1 MAEQNTKPVPILKIL
16 LLAVAVLFLFR
27 FAGPARFFILI
38 LLIAAAIGF
47 AGYFAW
53 NFLERLKQ
61 QRRKKASIEGL
72 IQEKLVYCT
81 TQIVKN
87 EEEAEDIKE
96 SLRELRNEL
105 KVAEELNK
113 NKASEVK
120 RLIAGFESELKLR
133 YAKIDFFKAAARK
146 LKKIEQTKL
155 LDESLSEKEEE
166 LKQLKEG
173 HYDDLADME
182 ALRSDVEMETLYL
195 DTIESLSLKLNSTTS
210 LESVKVLHKELEEM
224 TRGLDE

>member
-1 MAEQNTKPVPILKIL
+1 MAEQQTKPVPILKIL
-16 LLAVAVLFLFR
+16 LLAVGVLFIFR
-27 FAGPARFFILI
+27 FAGPARFLI
-38 LLIAAAIGF
+38 LTLLILAALGF
-47 AGYFAW
+47 ALYFAW
-53 NFLERLKQ
+53 NFWGQLKQ
-61 QRRKKASIEGL
+61 QKQKKQSMEGL

-81 TQIVKN
+81 EQLVKN
-87 EEEAEDIKE
+87 EEEAQKIKE
-96 SLRELRNEL
+96 SLQELRSEL
-105 KVAEELNK
+105 RIAEGLNK
-113 NKASEVK
+113 SKSSEVE

-133 YAKIDFFKAAARK
+133 YAKIDFFKAAAKK

-173 HYDDLADME
+173 HYEDLADME

-195 DTIESLSLKLNSTTS
+195 DTIESLSLKLNNTTS
-210 LESVKVLHKELEEM
+210 LESVKVLHQELEDM